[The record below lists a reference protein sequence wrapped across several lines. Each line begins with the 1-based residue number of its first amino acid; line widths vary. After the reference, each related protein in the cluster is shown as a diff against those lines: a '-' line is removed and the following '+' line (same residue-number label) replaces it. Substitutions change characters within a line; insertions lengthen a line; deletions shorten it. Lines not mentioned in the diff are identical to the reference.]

1 MSDKELDNQPINK
14 KLQKEQKNIKIVSKK
29 SNSIDSTKNE
39 ISSIDYLN
47 LRKTKVAEWKAKPE
61 TNPYPHKFQIT
72 MLLSAYVKKYNNI
85 NNGEHLVNEIVSVA
99 GRIWS
104 RRSAGSKIF
113 FYDLRGDGTKIQVLS
128 QIQHTEGDN
137 EAFIAIHDRL
147 RQGDIIGV
155 IGFPGKSKSGEL
167 SIFSKSVQL
176 LAPCLHQ
183 LPSVYA
189 NYSLKDKE
197 QRYRQRYLDLICNH
211 ERGRE
216 IFYRRSKIISFI
228 RRFLEQNYGFL
239 EVETPMMNLIPGGA
253 AAKPFITHHNDL
265 NLDMFMRIAPE
276 LYLKMLVIGG
286 FDRVYEIG
294 RQFRNESIDLTHN
307 PEFTTCEFYMAYADY
322 NDLIKLTEELISQMV
337 KEITGSYKISY
348 RPVEDGE
355 PIIIDYTPPFRRIPM
370 IKGLEEA
377 LNVKIPAL
385 DSPELTKFLD
395 ELCIKH
401 KVDCSPPR
409 TITRLLDK
417 LCGEFLESQCI
428 NPTFIIDHPQLMSP
442 LAKWHRSETGLSER
456 FELFVCKR
464 EICNAYTELNDP
476 AIQRER
482 FLDQLRDR
490 VAGDDEAQQ
499 LDEGFC
505 IALEHGLPPTAGW
518 GMGIDR
524 IAMFLTDTANIKE
537 VLLFP
542 AMRPDESVK
551 NVITK

>member
-1 MSDKELDNQPINK
+1 MLLDLVDRPTSK
-14 KLQKEQKNIKIVSKK
+14 KLQKEKAKTIINKK
-29 SNSIDSTKNE
+29 SDNTESTKVKM
-39 ISSIDYLN
+39 SAIDYLN
-47 LRKTKVAEWKAKPE
+47 LRKTKVAEWKTRPE

-72 MLLSAYVKKYNNI
+72 MLLPTYVEKYNNI
-85 NNGEHLVNEIVSVA
+85 KDGEHLVSETVSIA
-99 GRIWS
+99 GRIWN
-104 RRSAGSKIF
+104 RRSSGSKIF
-113 FYDLRGDGTKIQVLS
+113 FYDLCSDGVKIQVLS
-128 QIQHTEGDN
+128 QIQYMEGNDK
-137 EAFIAIHDRL
+137 AFDAIHDRL

-167 SIFSKSVQL
+167 SIFSKSIQL

-183 LPSVYA
+183 LPSVYT
-189 NYSLKDKE
+189 NYSLKNKE
-197 QRYRQRYLDLICNH
+197 QRYRQRYLDLICNQ

-276 LYLKMLVIGG
+276 LYLKMLVVGG

-322 NDLIKLTEELISQMV
+322 NDLIKLTEELVSQMV
-337 KEITGSYKISY
+337 KEITGGYKISY
-348 RPVEDGE
+348 HPVEGGE
-355 PIIIDYTPPFRRIPM
+355 PITIDYTPPFRRIPM
-370 IKGLEEA
+370 IKGLENI
-377 LNVKIPAL
+377 LNVKIPTL

-395 ELCIKH
+395 DLCIKH
-401 KVDCSPPR
+401 KVECSLPR
-409 TITRLLDK
+409 TATRLLDK
-417 LCGEFLESQCI
+417 LCSEFLESQCI
-428 NPTFIIDHPQLMSP
+428 NPTFITDHPQLMSP
-442 LAKWHRSETGLSER
+442 LAKWHRSEAGLSER

-476 AIQRER
+476 VVQRER

-499 LDEGFC
+499 LDESFC
-505 IALEHGLPPTAGW
+505 VALEHGLPPTAGW

-524 IAMFLTDTANIKE
+524 VAMFLTDTANIKE

-542 AMRPDESVK
+542 TMRPDEGVYI
-551 NVITK
+551 NRFE